1 MKLPLATLVAML
13 LALGAGACGGSDA
26 EPGSNACLVGAADC
40 ADDPGSGMCPPD
52 VTDCV
57 DTSADDFDVEAAR
70 ARAYGLLGLYRSD
83 VPEAVRIARIGDD
96 ELPITDDHRLGRM
109 TVEIEDTDG
118 SGLRVVAVVVELPDG
133 AETYELAPT

>member
-1 MKLPLATLVAML
+1 MKLPLVTLVATL
-13 LALGAGACGGSDA
+13 LTLGAGACGGADS
-26 EPGSNACLVGAADC
+26 EPAGNTCLAGAVDC
-40 ADDPGSGMCPPD
+40 SDDPGSGMCPPE

-57 DTSADDFDVEAAR
+57 DTSTEDFDVEAAR

-83 VPEAVRIARIGDD
+83 VPETVRIARIGDD

-133 AETYELAPT
+133 AETYELTPM